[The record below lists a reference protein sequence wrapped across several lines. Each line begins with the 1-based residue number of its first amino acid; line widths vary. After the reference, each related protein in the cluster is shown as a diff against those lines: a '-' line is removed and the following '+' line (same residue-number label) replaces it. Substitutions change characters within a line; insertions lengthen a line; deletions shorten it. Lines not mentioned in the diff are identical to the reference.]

1 MTCQAPSGSTSLVA
15 ALYESSAPVGADPP
29 TADASLI
36 GSPLA
41 TANFTMSNCDT
52 SWSGKTFTNADFS
65 FPVMNFGAVSI
76 DSTKWYTVVFAGDA
90 VAGTLPSGVT
100 APGATAAPSVPGTPT
115 ATAGNGQATVQITAP
130 TSGGSPTS
138 YTVTA
143 TPGGATCSITA
154 PATSCTVTGLTNG
167 TAYTFSSTATN
178 AGGTSAASASS
189 SAVTP
194 SAPEA
199 KLATTGANLEWL
211 MVAGLLA
218 VVAGSS
224 FLAFNRRKRIW

>member
-1 MTCQAPSGSTSLVA
+1 
-15 ALYESSAPVGADPP
+15 
-29 TADASLI
+29 
-36 GSPLA
+36 
-41 TANFTMSNCDT
+41 MSNCDT
-52 SWSGKTFTNADFS
+52 SWSGKAFTNADFS
-65 FPVMNFGAVSI
+65 FPVMNFGAISL

-100 APGATAAPSVPGTPT
+100 APVATAAPSVPGTPT
-115 ATAGNGQATVQITAP
+115 ATAGNAQATVQITAP
-130 TSGGSPTS
+130 TSGGTPTS

-178 AGGTSAASASS
+178 AGGTSAASANS

-194 SAPEA
+194 SAPAA

-211 MVAGLLA
+211 LVAGLFA
-218 VVAGSS
+218 VVAGSG
-224 FLAFNRRKRIW
+224 FLAFSRRKRIW